1 MKTSEICRKQ
11 VVVSKRS
18 TPLDEVAR
26 LMRKGHVGCV
36 VVLEEGDGKLPVGI
50 VTDRDLV
57 IEVMAPGLDA
67 RDLTAGDVMTTS
79 PAVTRET
86 DDVLWALKTMRDRG
100 IRRLP
105 VVDEAG
111 TLKGIVAMDDVME
124 NVGVALGDIVQALG
138 TERSVENWRRAS

>member
-50 VTDRDLV
+50 VT
-57 IEVMAPGLDA
+57 A

>member
-1 MKTSEICRKQ
+1 MRNFEICSKP
-11 VVVSKRS
+11 VVVAKRS
-18 TPLDEVAR
+18 TPLAEVAR

-36 VVLEEGDGKLPVGI
+36 VVLEEGEGKLPVGI

-57 IEVMAPGLDA
+57 VEVLAANVDPGKLV
-67 RDLTAGDVMTTS
+67 AGDVMTTS
-79 PAVTRET
+79 PAVTRDT

-111 TLKGIVAMDDVME
+111 MLNGIISMDDVIE
-124 NVGVALGDIVQALG
+124 HIAVGLGDLVQALG
-138 TERSVENWRRAS
+138 TERSVESWRRAS